1 MIIIK
6 ISEFIYSWLKDLV
19 ILFALISLIDLI
31 MPKGDMKKYIN
42 FTIGLL
48 IIFTV
53 INPFVNIGRFNFN
66 LDDEILKNLGDINKV
81 DLKDSSLILEEQEEE
96 IEKIYKK
103 KISEK
108 INEIVREYNN
118 SQIYQIDINIDRSE
132 ENYGRIKSL
141 DLILYQEQR
150 KNGRENID
158 IKISPINFKKT
169 GKSEKNQEKFTQ
181 LTYLISE
188 KLGIDK
194 EDIRI
199 FVKD

>member
-199 FVKD
+199 FIKD